1 MPRKSPFDSAS
12 TRAPGGPGRP
22 GTRGGAVTATVAALG
37 LRTEFQT
44 ELDLEDGLDLGDEP
58 ELDFDDAP
66 SPHLDLTPPSSYL
79 DAKPPHRTKPRSR
92 LTRTRRPKRDSRPRR
107 WVAVPVLA
115 LLVVAGLA
123 LTSVIV
129 GLVRAEMNAASGAA
143 AASSPLVVPA
153 PAVAGGLPRRYL
165 PVREPATLQL
175 IAEFIRRFTTV
186 AGSYTGRPAA
196 LYREPGAIDI
206 ANEQGWVMYLGH
218 NSAASL
224 GTPNVTIGR
233 VMAALTATSA
243 PETSW
248 PTAPGPRGG
257 SAQCALTLLG
267 TTTVTLC
274 AWATEHTIGALMSP
288 TAETKRNE
296 LAVLMRVMRLDLQPG
311 PSSRHV
317 PGHAFQ

>member
-1 MPRKSPFDSAS
+1 MPRKSPLSGAS
-12 TRAPGGPGRP
+12 SRGSGG
-22 GTRGGAVTATVAALG
+22 TATATMAALG
-37 LRTEFQT
+37 LETDFET
-44 ELDLEDGLDLGDEP
+44 EL
-58 ELDFDDAP
+58 ELDGEFA
-66 SPHLDLTPPSSYL
+66 TPPSSYL
-79 DAKPPHRTKPRSR
+79 DAKPPHRTRPRSPLTRTRHPLR
-92 LTRTRRPKRDSRPRR
+92 LTRTRHPERGRRLRR
-107 WVAVPVLA
+107 WVAIPVLA

-129 GLVRAEMNAASGAA
+129 GLVRAGMNAASGAT

-153 PAVAGGLPRRYL
+153 PALAGGLPRRYL
-165 PVREPATLQL
+165 PVRDPATLQL
-175 IAEFIRRFTTV
+175 VAEFTRRFTTV

-196 LYREPGAIDI
+196 LYREPGAIDM
-206 ANEQGWVMYLGH
+206 ANEQGWVMYLGR
-218 NSAASL
+218 NSAAGL
-224 GTPNVTIGR
+224 GTPNVTIGQ

-257 SAQCALTLLG
+257 SAQCALTLFG
-267 TTTVTLC
+267 ATTVTLC

-317 PGHAFQ
+317 PGHAFE